1 MVIHRRTLDVFV
13 SDNDT
18 RSETDLSIHPNSE
31 NSSSFLYNGVVIKFK
46 RDKYSSL
53 NRIEIMCLNGRKE
66 GEELIGKKRIPSEIY
81 LIKSIDKYFLDWRN
95 ISIKIK
101 DKRYYHNSKIT
112 KDQIEIKPIWN
123 RSICFLSKMDNL
135 LKLFMII

>member
-53 NRIEIMCLNGRKE
+53 NRIEIMCLNGREE

-81 LIKSIDKYFLDWRN
+81 LIN
-95 ISIKIK
+95 
-101 DKRYYHNSKIT
+101 
-112 KDQIEIKPIWN
+112 Q
-123 RSICFLSKMDNL
+123 
-135 LKLFMII
+135 